1 MSEREGRLSRWSR
14 RKREAEAAEREA
26 AQPKVPAAA
35 EGEAETVDLAG
46 LTDAEALE
54 RLGLKDPD
62 EMQPGDD
69 FSAFLKQA
77 VPEHLRRRALRRL
90 WRSNPVLAN
99 LDGLNDYDTDFT
111 GDSVA
116 PGTLKTAYK
125 VGVGLVRDLPQA
137 AEAAAEATAEAAGE
151 AKPAADE
158 AAARSDADTA
168 EVRDIAEENHKERQI
183 SQDDDRSPAR
193 PRRRMRFDFEA

>member
-1 MSEREGRLSRWSR
+1 MSERESRFSRWSR

-26 AQPKVPAAA
+26 AQPKLPAAA
-35 EGEAETVDLAG
+35 AEDAAEREDLAG
-46 LTDAEALE
+46 LADAEVLE
-54 RLGLKDPD
+54 KLGLKDPD
-62 EMQPGDD
+62 EMQAGDD

-125 VGVGLVRDLPQA
+125 VGVGIVRDLEQA
-137 AEAAAEATAEAAGE
+137 AVDAGESEAAGPE
-151 AKPAADE
+151 ADMKSAAD
-158 AAARSDADTA
+158 AAETRDAT
-168 EVRDIAEENHKERQI
+168 EENDNERQI
-183 SQDDDRSPAR
+183 TQEDDRGPAR
-193 PRRRMRFDFEA
+193 PRRRMRFDFET